1 MWIHAVAKLHQ
12 WQVLIFPLT
21 FLFLV
26 RFSSRCYKLTY
37 EGREWNRCQ
46 ISHDE
51 HPTFSP
57 TSNTYFIPPL
67 LLKPHDKIPWF
78 FLSLCIK
85 LQQQNV
91 FCFFFRPRGGFFA
104 PCVGNIIK
112 ASGKLYGKKFFGQ
125 RERESSDIYLLR
137 YSARNF
143 FSRGN
148 TLDQSIFLP
157 SEGRKLWHCFRR
169 TERGTDVSFANN
181 NHRQK
186 TIREKKS
193 LLQKKGKEGLAQIE

>member
-1 MWIHAVAKLHQ
+1 MKQMPNISWWTPHF
-12 WQVLIFPLT
+12 FPDIKYV
-21 FLFLV
+21 F
-26 RFSSRCYKLTY
+26 Y
-37 EGREWNRCQ
+37 
-46 ISHDE
+46 
-51 HPTFSP
+51 
-57 TSNTYFIPPL
+57 PPL
-67 LLKPHDKIPWF
+67 SSNHMTKYRGF

-91 FCFFFRPRGGFFA
+91 FCSFFRPRGGFFA

-112 ASGKLYGKKFFGQ
+112 ASGKLYGKKFFRTK
-125 RERESSDIYLLR
+125 RERESSDIYLLL

>member
-1 MWIHAVAKLHQ
+1 MPNISWWTPHF
-12 WQVLIFPLT
+12 FPDIKYV
-21 FLFLV
+21 F
-26 RFSSRCYKLTY
+26 Y
-37 EGREWNRCQ
+37 
-46 ISHDE
+46 
-51 HPTFSP
+51 
-57 TSNTYFIPPL
+57 PPP

-143 FSRGN
+143 FLGGILWTKVFFCHLKGGN
-148 TLDQSIFLP
+148 CDIV
-157 SEGRKLWHCFRR
+157 SEGQREGQTSVSRITTTVRKQLEKKRVCYKRRERRGWRKL
-169 TERGTDVSFANN
+169 N
-181 NHRQK
+181 
-186 TIREKKS
+186 KK
-193 LLQKKGKEGLAQIE
+193 QMP

>member
-1 MWIHAVAKLHQ
+1 MNTPLFPRHQ
-12 WQVLIFPLT
+12 IRIL
-21 FLFLV
+21 
-26 RFSSRCYKLTY
+26 
-37 EGREWNRCQ
+37 
-46 ISHDE
+46 
-51 HPTFSP
+51 SP
-57 TSNTYFIPPL
+57 P